1 VRAFVTG
8 GTGFVGSHLV
18 ERLLEG
24 GADVRAL
31 VRSDP
36 KWLAGLPVEVVR
48 GDLGDAEALAAAL
61 QGVDQVYHVAGLTR
75 APDPAALHRANVE
88 GTLRLLEAAEAA
100 GVERV
105 LVTSSLAA
113 VGPSGPE
120 PHTED
125 APHRPVSAYGRSKAA
140 MEQRLAERVAERE
153 GGPAVT
159 VVRPPAVYGPREADI
174 YTVIKTA
181 DRQRLFPI
189 VGDPHAPAL
198 DLVHVRDLVAGMVK
212 LMATETTAGETYF
225 LGGRPHSWAEIRDGV
240 LDALGH
246 GALTVRVPKALV
258 GPVGAAVEGVGRLLG
273 RYPPLNREKAREAK
287 EAWLVSSEK
296 AARDVGYAPEVELAE
311 GLRETVAWYR
321 AHGWL

>member
-1 VRAFVTG
+1 
-8 GTGFVGSHLV
+8 
-18 ERLLEG
+18 
-24 GADVRAL
+24 
-31 VRSDP
+31 
-36 KWLAGLPVEVVR
+36 
-48 GDLGDAEALAAAL
+48 
-61 QGVDQVYHVAGLTR
+61 
-75 APDPAALHRANVE
+75 
-88 GTLRLLEAAEAA
+88 
-100 GVERV
+100 
-105 LVTSSLAA
+105 
-113 VGPSGPE
+113 
-120 PHTED
+120 
-125 APHRPVSAYGRSKAA
+125 
-140 MEQRLAERVAERE
+140 
-153 GGPAVT
+153 

-198 DLVHVRDLVAGMVK
+198 DLVHVRDLVAGVVK
-212 LMATETTAGETYF
+212 VMATGTTAGAAYF
-225 LGGRPHSWAEIRDGV
+225 RGGRPPSWAEGRDGV

-246 GALTVRVPKALV
+246 GALTVRVPKARV